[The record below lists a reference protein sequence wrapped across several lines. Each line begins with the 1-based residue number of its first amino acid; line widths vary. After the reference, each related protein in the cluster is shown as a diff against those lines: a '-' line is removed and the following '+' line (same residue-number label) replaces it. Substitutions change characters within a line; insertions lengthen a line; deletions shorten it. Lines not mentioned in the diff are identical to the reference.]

1 MAQIPR
7 HGARALRFGAHVG
20 RGVRRLAVDATLRG
34 RRAFP
39 RTVGDLTP
47 ESLSAITGRQVTSAT
62 VLDGATG
69 TSSRARLAL
78 TGADVPESVFVKMSA
93 AGAGIRM
100 LGELAGLGE
109 TETNFYRHLAP
120 ELLGSGVPPRSYGA
134 DFDPLTGRYIV
145 VLEDMT
151 TSPCQFPDTLHPLD
165 KDQMGQLIECFAHL
179 HGAFW
184 GRLPGR
190 LSGKHSGGGQ
200 FGWLMAPSA
209 DPANPITPSVMKMSA
224 RRLANRTPVSDGTF
238 LWENFQAITEVI
250 DAGPHTVLH
259 GDAHPGNT
267 YFRDG
272 RAGLLDWQVV
282 RRGHPARDLAYTMV
296 LGMPTDDRRA
306 VERDLL
312 DTYRQALAACGGP
325 DIDADDLFTRYRQAV
340 VHPYVSALSTA
351 GLGGMQDDDV
361 ALEGLRRAVAALE
374 DLDTVGAL
382 RTAF

>member
-1 MAQIPR
+1 MAQIKR
-7 HGARALRFGAHVG
+7 RGARALRFGAHLG
-20 RGVRRLAVDATLRG
+20 RGVRRLAVDSTLRG

-47 ESLSAITGRQVTSAT
+47 GNLSEITGRTVTAAT
-62 VLDGATG
+62 VLDGASG

-93 AGAGIRM
+93 GSAGIRM

-109 TETNFYRHLAP
+109 TEANFYRHLAP
-120 ELLGSGVPPRSYGA
+120 ELVGSGVPRSYGA
-134 DFDPLTGRYIV
+134 DFDPLTGRYVV

-151 TSPCQFPDTLHPLD
+151 TSPCRFPDTLHPLD

-179 HGAFW
+179 HGTFW
-184 GRLPGR
+184 GRLPDR
-190 LSGKHSGGGQ
+190 LPGTRSGGGR

-209 DPANPITPSVMKMSA
+209 DPSNPVIPSVMKMSA
-224 RRLANRTPVSDGTF
+224 RRLADRTPVGDGRF
-238 LWENFQAITEVI
+238 LWENSQAITEVI

-272 RAGLLDWQVV
+272 KAGLLDWQVV

-312 DTYRQALAACGGP
+312 DTYRQALAAGGGP
-325 DIDADDLFTRYRQAV
+325 DFDRDELFTRYRQAV
-340 VHPYVSALSTA
+340 VHPYFSGLSTA
-351 GLGGMQDDDV
+351 GLGGMQNDDV

-374 DLDTVGAL
+374 DLDTVAVLRNAL
-382 RTAF
+382 

>member
-1 MAQIPR
+1 MAAGNVSR
-7 HGARALRFGAHVG
+7 VARFAAHAG
-20 RGVRRLAVDATLRG
+20 RGVRRLAVDAALRG
-34 RRAFP
+34 RRDFP

-47 ESLSAITGRQVTSAT
+47 TRLSAITGLNVTGVS
-62 VLDGATG
+62 VRDGAAG

-78 TGADVPESVFVKMSA
+78 TGTDVPESVFVKMPA

-109 TETNFYRHLAP
+109 TEARFYRHLAG
-120 ELLGSGVPPRSYGA
+120 ELGGVAPVSYGA
-134 DFDPLTGRYIV
+134 EFDPLTGRYVV

-151 TSPCQFPDTLHPLD
+151 LTPCRFPDTLHPLD
-165 KDQMGQLIECFAHL
+165 PDQMSQLVECFAQL
-179 HGAFW
+179 HATFW
-184 GRLPGR
+184 DRLPENRTGN
-190 LSGKHSGGGQ
+190 GK
-200 FGWLMAPSA
+200 FGWLMAPSW
-209 DPANPITPSVMKMSA
+209 DPSNPITPSVMKMSA
-224 RRLANRTPVSDGTF
+224 RRLAGRTPLGDGRY
-238 LWENFQAITEVI
+238 LWENLRAITDVN

-267 YFRDG
+267 FFRNG

-296 LGMPTDDRRA
+296 LGMPTEQRRA
-306 VERDLL
+306 AQHDLL
-312 DTYRQALAACGGP
+312 DIYRKAFAATGGP
-325 DIDADDLFTRYRQAV
+325 DLDRDELFTRYRQAV
-340 VHPYVSALSTA
+340 VHPYISGLSTA

-382 RTAF
+382 KTALSSGV

>member
-1 MAQIPR
+1 M
-7 HGARALRFGAHVG
+7 
-20 RGVRRLAVDATLRG
+20 TS
-34 RRAFP
+34 
-39 RTVGDLTP
+39 RTIGNLTP
-47 ESLSAITGRQVTSAT
+47 ENLSAITGRHVTS
-62 VLDGATG
+62 VSLLDGASG

-78 TGADVPESVFVKMSA
+78 TGTDVPESVFVKMSA
-93 AGAGIRM
+93 ASAGIRM

-109 TETNFYRHLAP
+109 TEAKFYRHLAA
-120 ELLGSGVPPRSYGA
+120 ELGSGVPRSYGA
-134 DFDPLTGRYIV
+134 DFDPLTGRYVV

-179 HGAFW
+179 HATFW
-184 GRLPGR
+184 GRLPDQ
-190 LSGKHSGGGQ
+190 LSGKHRGGGQ

-209 DPANPITPSVMKMSA
+209 DPANPVIPSMMKMSA
-224 RRLANRTPVSDGTF
+224 RKLAERTSVGDGRF
-238 LWENFQAITEVI
+238 LWENVQSIIEVI

-272 RAGLLDWQVV
+272 TAGLLDWQVV
-282 RRGHPARDLAYTMV
+282 RRGHPARDLAYTMI

-312 DTYRQALAACGGP
+312 DTYRQALAAGGGP
-325 DIDADDLFTRYRQAV
+325 TFDADELFTRYRQAAL
-340 VHPYVSALSTA
+340 HPYVSALTTA

-382 RTAF
+382 RAAL

>member
-1 MAQIPR
+1 MTQLSR

-20 RGVRRLAVDATLRG
+20 RGVRRLAVDGALGG
-34 RRAFP
+34 RRSFP
-39 RTVGDLTP
+39 RTVADLTP
-47 ESLSAITGRQVTSAT
+47 ETLSAITGRQVTSAT
-62 VLDGATG
+62 LLDGASG

-78 TGADVPESVFVKMSA
+78 TGPDVPESVFVKMSA
-93 AGAGIRM
+93 ASAGIRM

-109 TETNFYRHLAP
+109 TEANFYRYLAA
-120 ELLGSGVPPRSYGA
+120 ELGSGVPRSYGA
-134 DFDPLTGRYIV
+134 DFDPLTGRYVV

-179 HGAFW
+179 HAAFW
-184 GRLPGR
+184 GRLPATA
-190 LSGKHSGGGQ
+190 SQKHSGDGQ

-224 RRLANRTPVSDGTF
+224 RKLAGRTSVGDGRF
-238 LWENFQAITEVI
+238 LWENFQAVTEVI
-250 DAGPHTVLH
+250 DEGPHTVLH

-267 YFRDG
+267 YFRAG
-272 RAGLLDWQVV
+272 TAGLLDWQVV
-282 RRGHPARDLAYTMV
+282 RRGHPARDLAYTMI

-312 DTYRQALAACGGP
+312 DTYRQALAAGGGP
-325 DIDADDLFTRYRQAV
+325 DIEGDELFTRYRQAAL
-340 VHPYVSALSTA
+340 HPYVSGLSTA

-361 ALEGLRRAVAALE
+361 ALEGLRRAVEALE
-374 DLDTVGAL
+374 DLDTVAAL
-382 RTAF
+382 RSAL